1 MDNQGGPAPIGFEM
15 HDREAATAG
24 QNGAAGEDAKSP
36 GDQPA
41 PIGFEGV
48 ENVCCLTGR
57 TMNHNLGMRVG
68 DTTGPPPVERPDI
81 GFEGL
86 GRPPGTP
93 ASVSLSCC
101 VVTLTSVIVS
111 LTRY

>member
-1 MDNQGGPAPIGFEM
+1 
-15 HDREAATAG
+15 
-24 QNGAAGEDAKSP
+24 
-36 GDQPA
+36 
-41 PIGFEGV
+41 
-48 ENVCCLTGR
+48 
-57 TMNHNLGMRVG
+57 MNHNLGMRVG

-111 LTRY
+111 LTR